1 MISIIQA
8 AGWPIWLL
16 VLCSVLALALV
27 VERFYSL
34 RSARIWSATLVDEAI
49 QASNHQVPGSEIVT
63 ELARYNLL
71 GKVLAAG
78 WEALASNPQC
88 SVAEM
93 RAAIESAGRAATH
106 ELNRYMPALGT
117 IVSAAPLLGLFGTVI
132 GMIEIFGSQATAG
145 SLAGGNPGE
154 LAHGIS
160 VALYNTAFGLIIAIP
175 TLFFWQ
181 YFRARVNGYVLDI
194 ETAAERFARHLEKLC
209 PANKG
214 KHAR

>member
-16 VLCSVLALALV
+16 ITCSVLALALV
-27 VERFYSL
+27 VERLYSL
-34 RSARIWSATLVDEAI
+34 RSSRIWSATLVDEAI
-49 QASNHQVPGSEIVT
+49 QASNHQVPGTEIVT
-63 ELARYNLL
+63 ELAQYNLL

-78 WEALASNPQC
+78 WEALGNNPQC
-88 SVAEM
+88 TVAEM

-106 ELNRYMPALGT
+106 ELNRYLPALAT

-132 GMIEIFGSQATAG
+132 GMIEIFGSQATTG